1 MKKMTKQ
8 DLQDSIVIVI
18 NTDGSHHVRLPADE
32 TVEFDR
38 KAYNALVNTLLVL
51 DQPSLI
57 LIMALYLERGM
68 KWLSDFVSSLIK
80 GGEDR

>member
-18 NTDGSHHVRLPADE
+18 NTDGSHHVRLPEDE
-32 TVEFDR
+32 SVEFDR
-38 KAYNALVNTLLVL
+38 KAYNALVNTLMVL

-57 LIMALYLERGM
+57 LIFALYLERGM
-68 KWLSDFVSSLIK
+68 KWVGDLVSSLIK